1 MKLRWGSQQDL
12 EDALA
17 IYLRQKGRLDLRAM
31 RAFARRN
38 HAVRDLE
45 NLEERAASLSR
56 R

>member
-31 RAFARRN
+31 RDFARRTRV
-38 HAVRDLE
+38 AKELKD
-45 NLEERAASLSR
+45 LEERAGELSLR
-56 R
+56 